1 MVDRKGESQLLVPQ
15 WNQFR
20 FEYILQMVSPDPGG
34 VEDEVSTMAKAK
46 SNQKKQAQEK
56 QEAVQRDMAD

>member
-1 MVDRKGESQLLVPQ
+1 
-15 WNQFR
+15 
-20 FEYILQMVSPDPGG
+20 MVSPDPGG